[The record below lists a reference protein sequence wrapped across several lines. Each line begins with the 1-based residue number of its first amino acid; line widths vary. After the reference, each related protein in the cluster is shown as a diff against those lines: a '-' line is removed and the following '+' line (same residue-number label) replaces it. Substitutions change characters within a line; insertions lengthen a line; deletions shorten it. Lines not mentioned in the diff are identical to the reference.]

1 MKAKLKATELIS
13 KFRDKVNPYIGSGML
28 SNTHDDD
35 AIMWQSKKCAHIVAD
50 EAIKL
55 ADIMDGGFS
64 FEKEIEFW
72 KNVKLEI
79 DTLQHYAQPSALSN
93 K

>member
-1 MKAKLKATELIS
+1 MRKKEKAIELIS
-13 KFRDKVNPYIGSGML
+13 KFRDKVNPYVGSGML

-35 AIMWQSKKCAHIVAD
+35 AIMYQSKKCAHIVCD

-55 ADIMDGGFS
+55 ANLMDGGFS

-72 KNVKLEI
+72 EGVKTEI
-79 DTLQHYAQPSALSN
+79 NNLDTTEITQ
-93 K
+93 